1 MKAYESI
8 RKTLRFAEE
17 YRIIVDMEK
26 KLLTRAQCLKKYGSD
41 YRIRKAIESEEL
53 YRIDKGIYSLEKYVP
68 EIVLISY
75 KYPNAVVTMRSAFY
89 MYGMTDD
96 IPDEVDLA
104 TTRDAAKI
112 PDKRVKQYFVAD
124 DFFKEGIERM
134 DYKGYSIRIYSRE
147 RMLIEL
153 LRYKTKLPFDYYKE
167 IILNYRKILP
177 KLNIQK
183 IQDIALAAPKSG
195 RVMQILQTEVL

>member
-1 MKAYESI
+1 M
-8 RKTLRFAEE
+8 
-17 YRIIVDMEK
+17 
-26 KLLTRAQCLKKYGSD
+26 LTREQCLREYGSD
-41 YRIRKAIESEEL
+41 YYIQRKIDCGEL
-53 YRIDKGIYSLEKYVP
+53 FRIDKGIYSLERYVP
-68 EIVLISY
+68 EIALMAY

-89 MYGMTDD
+89 LYGMTDD

-124 DFFKEGIERM
+124 DFFTEGIERM

-167 IILNYRKILP
+167 VILNYRKILP
-177 KLNIQK
+177 TLNIQK

-195 RVMQILQTEVL
+195 KVMQILQTEVL